1 MSGRPRWRHQPPGA
15 MPPSSSRSS
24 EGEVTVISSA
34 CDLRLGHGPCM
45 ICGDSL
51 RYPYLEWHTD
61 KQNRHI
67 VICGRCCQKVK
78 KGFVADLIQVAAS
91 MEGSQQWALA
101 TC

>member
-1 MSGRPRWRHQPPGA
+1 M
-15 MPPSSSRSS
+15 
-24 EGEVTVISSA
+24 TVISSA

-61 KQNRHI
+61 KENRHI
-67 VICGRCCQKVK
+67 VICGRCCQKIK

-91 MEGSQQWALA
+91 MELRDLNNGPSRLA
-101 TC
+101 DSKKYG